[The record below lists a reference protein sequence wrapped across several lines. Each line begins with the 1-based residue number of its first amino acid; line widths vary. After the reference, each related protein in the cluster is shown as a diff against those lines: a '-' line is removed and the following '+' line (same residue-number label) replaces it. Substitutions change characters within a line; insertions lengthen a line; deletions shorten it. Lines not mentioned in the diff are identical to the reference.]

1 MATIVVTVTA
11 SAIYS
16 IKLISGQFVAARIN
30 KSEKLFS
37 CLCLLKSSLLL
48 ICQTFQILT
57 IHRLPPEEVVYMYY
71 NTDNVAE
78 YYQICEFAESVLL
91 TQYDNRRPRTPA
103 TVEYE

>member
-48 ICQTFQILT
+48 ICQTFQKLT

-71 NTDNVAE
+71 NTENVAD
-78 YYQICEFAESVLL
+78 YYQICEFAEYQRRNGQDQADASVPHTIL
-91 TQYDNRRPRTPA
+91 
-103 TVEYE
+103 